1 MSGPSTGTLAAITY
15 VPNAAPVRQKT
26 LFASTRLTLTRE
38 LGSENF
44 GETLFA
50 TEAEELTEAGW
61 RRHEAHGEAA
71 NPLTQ
76 EERDL
81 EDIREAEALESRG
94 TAGKGLVGGG
104 GGGRIAMQAEEGVR
118 EAIAGLN
125 GGGEGNLVQLVGR
138 SIFRSSRRPWC
149 RAAEGV
155 CRTWC

>member
-1 MSGPSTGTLAAITY
+1 M
-15 VPNAAPVRQKT
+15 PNAAPVRQKM

-44 GETLFA
+44 GETLFV
-50 TEAEELTEAGW
+50 TEAEELTKAGW

-94 TAGKGLVGGG
+94 TAGKGRVG

-118 EAIAGLN
+118 EAIAGLSAA
-125 GGGEGNLVQLVGR
+125 GEGNLVQLVCC
-138 SIFRSSRRPWC
+138 SVFCSP
-149 RAAEGV
+149 
-155 CRTWC
+155 

>member
-1 MSGPSTGTLAAITY
+1 

-81 EDIREAEALESRG
+81 EDIREAEALEGRG
-94 TAGKGLVGGG
+94 TAGKGLGG

-118 EAIAGLN
+118 EAIAGLSAA
-125 GGGEGNLVQLVGR
+125 GEGNLVQLVCR
-138 SIFRSSRRPWC
+138 SVFRPP
-149 RAAEGV
+149 
-155 CRTWC
+155 

>member
-1 MSGPSTGTLAAITY
+1 M
-15 VPNAAPVRQKT
+15 
-26 LFASTRLTLTRE
+26 LFASTQLTLTRE

-76 EERDL
+76 EEQDL

-118 EAIAGLN
+118 EAIAGLSAA
-125 GGGEGNLVQLVGR
+125 GEGNLVQLVCR
-138 SIFRSSRRPWC
+138 SVFHSP
-149 RAAEGV
+149 
-155 CRTWC
+155 